1 MKILK
6 TLSILSFLLLPLVSI
21 AQAQTTFKIAT
32 IVPENSGWVVGMRKG
47 AAEIDQRT
55 EGRVKFKFY
64 TGGVQGSDNQ
74 VRRKIRIGQLHG
86 GTFTSGSL
94 RHFQPDLELYGLPMV
109 FNSWEEVTIVRQ
121 HMDDKLRALIEE
133 AGYVNFGIAGA
144 GFAYIMSNRPISNL
158 GNMEDMKIWIPE
170 GDKTAYGASKAL
182 GIAPVT
188 LPITDVL
195 TGLQTNLVDTIMGP
209 AVGAIVL
216 QWHTVVKH
224 ITELPIA
231 YIYAMLVIDG
241 KAFNRISAADQLVVR
256 EVMEAV
262 YRGFDEEGLAKDREA
277 FQALLDDGLK
287 LVPVDASEAQEWARL
302 VIASNRQI
310 VNDGD
315 FNMAL
320 LDEMDCFLAAYRS
333 NSNDADCAR

>member
-1 MKILK
+1 MLK
-6 TLSILSFLLLPLVSI
+6 TLSVLSFLLVPLGSV
-21 AQAQTTFKIAT
+21 AQAQTTFKLAT
-32 IVPENSGWVVGMRKG
+32 IVPENSGWVVDMRKG
-47 AAEIDQRT
+47 AAEIDQRS

-64 TGGVQGSDNQ
+64 TGGVQGTDNQ
-74 VRRKIRIGQLHG
+74 VRRKMRIGQLHG
-86 GTFTSGSL
+86 GAFTSGSL
-94 RHFQPDLELYGLPMV
+94 RHFQPDVELYGLPMV
-109 FNSWEEVTIVRQ
+109 FNSWQEVTFVRQ

-133 AGYVNFGIAGA
+133 AGYVNFGIAGG
-144 GFAYIMSNRPISNL
+144 GFAYIMSNRPIGNL
-158 GNMEDMKIWIPE
+158 DNMEGMKIWIPE

-182 GIAPVT
+182 GIPAVT

-195 TGLQTNLVDTIMGP
+195 TGLQTDLVDTVMGP

-224 ITELPIA
+224 ITDMPIA
-231 YIYAMLVIDG
+231 YVYGMLVIDG

-262 YRGFDEEGLAKDREA
+262 YRGFDEEGKGKDREA

-287 LVPVDASEAQEWARL
+287 LVPVEASEAQEWKRL

-310 VNDGD
+310 ANDGG
-315 FNMAL
+315 FNVAL
-320 LDEMDCFLAAYRS
+320 LDEMDCYLAAYRT
-333 NSNDADCAR
+333 NSSDADCAR